1 MIYIIIERNVDMPGY
16 DTHYLYGINS
26 YRKLPNSNVK
36 KAINANRGVYTLGL
50 FGPDIFFYYAT
61 EVAAARKNI
70 GSIMHT
76 ENTGIFFKYLIEY
89 TEQKQGA
96 EREIATAYLAG
107 FLSHYSLDCVC
118 HPYVYWKTDYLH
130 KTKGYTEK
138 HFSLETDIDIMLLK
152 SYLNTTPYEF
162 TKNSEIRLNVIQMPI
177 VCDMLHYAI
186 HKTYHDSRITRR
198 GIKYAI
204 GSIKKEQKIIRIASE
219 RLKNTVGRIEKY
231 FVGQQFIAPLIPGG
245 NEIKNKDPLN
255 LNHEKWF
262 NPWDMTKTYTLSVPE
277 MLNKAREGYILTI
290 FLLDSYLDENI
301 RADYSYTAL
310 MNNIGSK
317 SYHSGLNCRIPS

>member
-1 MIYIIIERNVDMPGY
+1 MPGY

-26 YRKLPNSNVK
+26 YRRLPNSNVK
-36 KAINANRGVYTLGL
+36 RAIRANRGAYTLGL

-76 ENTGIFFKYLIEY
+76 TNTGIFFKYLIEY
-89 TEQKQGA
+89 VEKRKGND
-96 EREIATAYLAG
+96 RDIAIAYLSG
-107 FLSHYSLDCVC
+107 FLSHYSLDCIC

-152 SYLNTTPYEF
+152 SYLNTTPYDF
-162 TKNSEIRLNVIQMPI
+162 TKNSEIRVTVLQMPI
-177 VCDMLHYAI
+177 ICDMLHYAI

-204 GSIKKEQKIIRIASE
+204 GSIKKEQKLIRIASD
-219 RLKNTVGRIEKY
+219 RLKYLVGSIEKY
-231 FVGQQFIAPLIPGG
+231 FAGQQFIAPLIPGG
-245 NEIKNKDPLN
+245 NEIKNDDPLN
-255 LNHEKWF
+255 LNHERWY
-262 NPWDMTKTYTLSVPE
+262 NPWDMTKSYTLSVPD
-277 MLNKAREGYILTI
+277 MLNKAREGYMLTI
-290 FLLDSYLDENI
+290 FLLDTYLDENLKTE
-301 RADYSYTAL
+301 YSYSAL
-310 MNNIGSK
+310 INNIGSR